1 MKPGE
6 NNENV
11 KHKPQI
17 AKTTLVKKNSLEKVK
32 EGLIA
37 DAGIDLKNYIFNE
50 VVIPA
55 GKDLVSNIIDS
66 IFNTALGLKDTMLY
80 GETRKRTFDGR
91 RTHGGRRYVGYSSI
105 SRESSDREYKGN
117 GRSSRFHLD
126 DRFIFSSR
134 AEADEVLEQ
143 MADTIEEY
151 GVVSVFDL
159 YDFCGETV
167 EFTARDY
174 GWDSVVNAK
183 IQMIRGGDW
192 EIILPRPVSLR

>member
-1 MKPGE
+1 
-6 NNENV
+6 
-11 KHKPQI
+11 
-17 AKTTLVKKNSLEKVK
+17 
-32 EGLIA
+32 
-37 DAGIDLKNYIFNE
+37 
-50 VVIPA
+50 
-55 GKDLVSNIIDS
+55 
-66 IFNTALGLKDTMLY
+66 MLY

-117 GRSSRFHLD
+117 SRSSRFHLD

-183 IQMIRGGDW
+183 IQMIGGGDW